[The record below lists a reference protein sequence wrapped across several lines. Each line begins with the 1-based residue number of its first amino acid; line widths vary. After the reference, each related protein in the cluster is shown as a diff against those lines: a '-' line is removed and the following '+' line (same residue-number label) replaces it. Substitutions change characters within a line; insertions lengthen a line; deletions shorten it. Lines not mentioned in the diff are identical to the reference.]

1 LLTFIEVTLVT
12 FTSQYLV
19 PKAYKD
25 KLLKQLLRGY
35 FTLVDVYPLTF
46 KINSI
51 EGFLMRFRG
60 ISKGEISTEEYKT
73 LQI

>member
-1 LLTFIEVTLVT
+1 MLTFIEDTLVT

-35 FTLVDVYPLTF
+35 FTLVGVYPLTL

-51 EGFLMRFRG
+51 GGFLMRFRG
-60 ISKGEISTEEYKT
+60 IFKGEISTEEYKT